1 MIIFKTPQ
9 FNDQQRIQYAIS
21 DNILEVT
28 TFNLIEE
35 ELKEVVY
42 FDLST
47 IEEGKPYIA
56 HYPVI
61 SASRLEGVLK
71 LEVLHF
77 IGEGASEDER
87 FPEWQ
92 DLEFEDFEIPEDAEI
107 IQLEELVMPEPE
119 PSPVDALAREN
130 EELKGQLQLLQTQT
144 DFNKQ
149 NSDMMMMELIGM
161 INSVI

>member
-1 MIIFKTPQ
+1 MMIFKTPQ
-9 FNDQQRIQYAIS
+9 FNDQQRIQYAVS
-21 DNILEVT
+21 DNILEAT

-61 SASRLEGVLK
+61 SASKLEGVLK

-92 DLEFEDFEIPEDAEI
+92 EVELEDFEVPEDAEI
-107 IQLEELVMPEPE
+107 IELEVLVFPEPE
-119 PSPVDALAREN
+119 VDPKEEELHLLKAQVEALTTEAEFKDALMQD
-130 EELKGQLQLLQTQT
+130 LILQVY
-144 DFNKQ
+144 KQ
-149 NSDMMMMELIGM
+149 E
-161 INSVI
+161 V